1 MKGERPKRA
10 AELKKKIMKTKQ
22 TKNNQGFKNRSD
34 IIEQPSQAKTQTTAA
49 SAAPAPDT
57 TTTAPALDNQKAQPT
72 DHWRAIFFHGPEPA
86 QDRQT
91 GDEIPSWS
99 VYVGNADADPR
110 GKVYTVYSF
119 SRAQALAEAMSKD
132 RSLKLVADAQ
142 PPTPLP
148 ARAAA

>member
-1 MKGERPKRA
+1 
-10 AELKKKIMKTKQ
+10 MKTKTN
-22 TKNNQGFKNRSD
+22 TKRNQGFKNRSD
-34 IIEQPSQAKTQTTAA
+34 IIEQRSEAQAQATAA
-49 SAAPAPDT
+49 AAE
-57 TTTAPALDNQKAQPT
+57 TATPALDNQKAQLT
-72 DHWRAIFFHGPEPA
+72 DHWRGVFFHGPEPA

-132 RSLKLVADAQ
+132 RNLKLIAEAQ
-142 PPTPLP
+142 PAAPLP

>member
-1 MKGERPKRA
+1 
-10 AELKKKIMKTKQ
+10 MKTKTN
-22 TKNNQGFKNRSD
+22 TKRNQGFKNRSD
-34 IIEQPSQAKTQTTAA
+34 IIEQQSAATTQATTTAA
-49 SAAPAPDT
+49 AAETA
-57 TTTAPALDNQKAQPT
+57 APALDNQKAQLT
-72 DHWRAIFFHGPEPA
+72 DHWRAVFFHGPEPT

-132 RSLKLVADAQ
+132 RNLQLVAEAQ
-142 PPTPLP
+142 PAAPLP